1 MLVPFDCNHFL
12 HLCNV
17 YHTNKLAIVAISI
30 GGLFWSFNCSSQK
43 KAVKSKHREML
54 EDKLTA
60 LQESEDDNKHMD
72 VSKSD
77 DSDSEA
83 ESKDDS
89 SEDDGAALVVPT
101 SDERKVSI
109 TLTSSPVPSN
119 TFITD
124 QFKSTDPSVVRLI
137 HIKYQF

>member
-1 MLVPFDCNHFL
+1 MR
-12 HLCNV
+12 
-17 YHTNKLAIVAISI
+17 
-30 GGLFWSFNCSSQK
+30 
-43 KAVKSKHREML
+43 SKHREML

-60 LQESEDDNKHMD
+60 LQESEDDNKRMD

-83 ESKDDS
+83 ASKDDIS
-89 SEDDGAALVVPT
+89 SDDDGVAVVAPT
-101 SDERKVSI
+101 SVEKKVSI
-109 TLTSSPVPSN
+109 TLTSSSVPSN

-137 HIKYQF
+137 HNYKITGSMSAIPKHKPLSTPRGR

>member
-1 MLVPFDCNHFL
+1 
-12 HLCNV
+12 
-17 YHTNKLAIVAISI
+17 
-30 GGLFWSFNCSSQK
+30 
-43 KAVKSKHREML
+43 ML